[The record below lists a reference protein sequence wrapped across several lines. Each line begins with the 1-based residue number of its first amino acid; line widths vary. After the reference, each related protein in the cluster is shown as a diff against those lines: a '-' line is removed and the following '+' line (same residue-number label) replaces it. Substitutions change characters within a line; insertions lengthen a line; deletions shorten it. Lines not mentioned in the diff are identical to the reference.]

1 MKKMLKQYVQQTQL
15 GDKDHEQV
23 LKEFSRILDDQVQ
36 AILSLEMIT
45 GRYLEHHV
53 HETSVCGLIQRTGI
67 TENSMAIVK

>member
-1 MKKMLKQYVQQTQL
+1 MLKQYVQQTQL

-36 AILSLEMIT
+36 TIFSLEMIT

-53 HETSVCGLIQRTGI
+53 HETSV
-67 TENSMAIVK
+67 